1 MSALP
6 SRRGR
11 SALPAL
17 SIVAMAA
24 MAAGGASCIKRGYPL
39 GPSGNVEIRTDV
51 AGALFAT
58 DTLDA
63 AGKPSGPRQTPS
75 STGVTLAMTEGSQAA
90 FGAFVQVRVEP
101 SMALTLLSE
110 TDEETSTGLPTCEVI
125 DGSFRCMATEQGVA
139 RFKLASQSDWSGEA
153 RLVVSWA
160 AQTKDLTVQVNPAG
174 LPASADDLTMI
185 VGGVNDVDHVLATFL
200 PLQCTIGPLPDDLGS
215 KWRKGQIRSRQTY
228 VRATPP
234 SNAPSVV
241 ANAPVVVESLGS
253 EAALSFTEDCETR
266 QTRVRVLLDSTGQ
279 SSAFFLCFSD
289 IGGTIPFSV
298 TSGAKSIE
306 PNRVIVVD
314 PEPRLL
320 RVVALTSQIT
330 VGFPVDLFEISAYN
344 ANRRRIAMPVD
355 LHMGNDQVLSIPAA
369 SVALADEENVAT
381 VIQAGALAPGVTEL
395 HVSPRLLAM
404 PDCVSPA
411 VTVTATPL

>member
-6 SRRGR
+6 SRPGR
-11 SALPAL
+11 TALRAL
-17 SIVAMAA
+17 SMAAMAT
-24 MAAGGASCIKRGYPL
+24 MAAGGASCIQRGYPL
-39 GPSGNVEIRTDV
+39 GRSGNVAIRTDV
-51 AGALFAT
+51 AGALFAA

-63 AGKPSGPRQTPS
+63 NGNPSGPRQTPNA
-75 STGVTLAMTEGSQAA
+75 TGVTLAMTEGSQAA

-101 SMALTLLSE
+101 SEALTLTSE
-110 TDEETSTGLPTCEVI
+110 AGEETSTGLPTCAVV
-125 DGSFRCMATEQGVA
+125 DGSFRCMATEQGAA
-139 RFKLASQSDWSGEA
+139 RFNLASQSDWSGEA
-153 RLVVSWA
+153 KLIVSWA
-160 AQTKDLTVQVNPAG
+160 DQTKDLTVQVHPAG
-174 LPASADDLTMI
+174 LPSTANNFTMI
-185 VGGVNDVDHVLATFL
+185 VGGVDDADHVLATFL
-200 PLQCTIGPLPDDLGS
+200 PLQCTLGPLPDDLGS

-234 SNAPSVV
+234 SAAPSVV
-241 ANAPVVVESLGS
+241 ANAPVIVESLGS
-253 EAALSFTEDCETR
+253 EAALSLTEDCETR
-266 QTRVRVLLDSTGQ
+266 QTRVRVLLDGTGQ

-330 VGFPVDLFEISAYN
+330 VGFPVDLFEISAYD

-355 LHMGNDQVLSIPAA
+355 LHMGNDQILSIPAA
-369 SVALADEENVAT
+369 SVALADEENLAT

-395 HVSPRLLAM
+395 HVSPRLLAT

-411 VTVTATPL
+411 VTVVAPL